1 MQMTKSFWTLKKKL
15 LAAFFGLGLLPLL
28 IAGAIVTKVA
38 DDALIN
44 AAFKQLESARE
55 MKRSEIEGYFRT
67 IESQVLTLS
76 ESTMTVEAVRAF
88 RRTFHDRSVL
98 ADLSVSEFDRMRD
111 ALRAYY
117 KDDFGTTY
125 LDANKTRP
133 DIGAIFPDDRLE
145 LYRQYRY
152 IAGNEHPLGSKDS
165 LDHAP
170 LGTDDYD
177 QVHKTYHGNFR
188 NFLNKFGYYDIFLL
202 DPDTGHIVYSVF
214 KELDYATSLSTGPYK
229 NTNFARAFQRAKTL
243 GKGDAIVLED
253 FEPYTPSY
261 EAAASFIASP
271 IYSGNTLEGV
281 LIFQMPVGRIN
292 EVMGNNAGLGE
303 TGQTY
308 LVGADGKMRS
318 QDRHIDAD
326 TVGKHTLNSDPV
338 KRALAGK
345 IANLTFQGP
354 EGGELLASYAPLK
367 ALNLDWAIVAE
378 IQSSEALM
386 AVEALHYVL
395 GTVAVVVA
403 IIVLVVTLLVVR
415 GVWRQLGG
423 DPQEI
428 QGIAESIAAN
438 NLTMELESP
447 ELSTGVYAAMS
458 KMRDNLRDSIE
469 RDHRIAAE
477 NARIKQ
483 ALDCVDTNVMVTDE
497 HNNVIYM
504 NDALRRLFS
513 ETSSD
518 IRKDIPGFNPD
529 SLVGDDVAA
538 AGAHRW
544 NLAPTRDPKR

>member
-1 MQMTKSFWTLKKKL
+1 MQMNTSFWTLKKKL
-15 LAAFFGLGLLPLL
+15 LTAFVVVGLVPLL
-28 IAGAIVTKVA
+28 IVGAIVTKVA
-38 DDALIN
+38 DDALVD
-44 AAFKQLESARE
+44 AAFKQLESVRE

-76 ESTMTVEAVRAF
+76 ESTMTVEAARAF
-88 RRTFHDRSVL
+88 RRTFHDRSAL
-98 ADLSVSEFDRMRD
+98 ADLGPTELDRMQA
-111 ALRAYY
+111 ALKTYY
-117 KDDFGTTY
+117 TDEFSETY
-125 LDANKTRP
+125 LRTNNARP
-133 DIGAIFPDDRLE
+133 NIETIFPKDRLE

-152 IAGNEHPLGSKDS
+152 IAGNEYPLGSKDS

-177 QVHKTYHGNFR
+177 QVHKAYHGNFR
-188 NFLNKFGYYDIFLL
+188 NFLNKFGYYDIFLV

-214 KELDYATSLSTGPYK
+214 KELDYATSLSSGPYK
-229 NTNFARAFQRAKTL
+229 NTNFARAFQRAKAL
-243 GKGDAIVLED
+243 GKGDAIILED

-271 IYSGNTLEGV
+271 IYSGNSLEGV

-292 EVMGNNAGLGE
+292 AVMGNNAGLGE

-308 LVGADGKMRS
+308 LVGADSKMRS
-318 QDRHIDAD
+318 QDRHIEGD
-326 TVGKHTLNSDPV
+326 TVGKRALDSEPV
-338 KRALAGK
+338 RQALAGNT
-345 IANLTFQGP
+345 ANATIVDAAGN
-354 EGGELLASYAPLK
+354 ELLASYAPLK
-367 ALNLDWAIVAE
+367 ALDLNWAIVAE
-378 IQSSEALM
+378 VQSSEALV
-386 AVEALHYVL
+386 AVESLHYVL
-395 GTVAVVVA
+395 VIVAVVVA
-403 IIVLVVTLLVVR
+403 VIVLLVTILVVR

-428 QGIAESIAAN
+428 QGIAKSIAAN
-438 NLTMELESP
+438 DLTMELESP
-447 ELSTGVYAAMS
+447 ETSTGVYAAMS
-458 KMRDNLRDSIE
+458 QMRDNLRESIE
-469 RDHRIAAE
+469 RDRRAAAE

-529 SLVGDDVAA
+529 SLVGDDVSA
-538 AGAHRW
+538 AGADQW
-544 NLAPTRDPKR
+544 NLSPTRGSQR